1 MTKLS
6 TTLNQFCDDER
17 SKVKEDRFVGRAPS
31 ELCEYLRD
39 LIPKSLENDE
49 TSILHLRKVERHDSR
64 VDDPETGFYY
74 DDDYD
79 VEWEVANREIYN
91 YSSSLNSVTKY
102 LEEIGCCFEV
112 TYLNHIHSR
121 NCFVSAGYDCY
132 ASEEFDLDCEKKVDP
147 CVIYSRKLV

>member
-1 MTKLS
+1 MILLYFFYLRNK
-6 TTLNQFCDDER
+6 F
-17 SKVKEDRFVGRAPS
+17 VKEKVGMNTPS
-31 ELCEYLRD
+31 ELCEHLSD
-39 LIPKSLENDE
+39 LISKSLEDDG
-49 TSILHLRKVERHDSR
+49 TSILHLRKVERYDSR
-64 VDDPETGFYY
+64 IDDPETGFYY
-74 DDDYD
+74 DDEDA

-132 ASEEFDLDCEKKVDP
+132 ASEEFDLDCEKEVDP

>member
-1 MTKLS
+1 MNT
-6 TTLNQFCDDER
+6 
-17 SKVKEDRFVGRAPS
+17 PS

-39 LIPKSLENDE
+39 LISESLEENDGE
-49 TSILHLRKVERHDSR
+49 TSTLHLRKVERHDSR

-74 DDDYD
+74 DDEDYD
-79 VEWEVANREIYN
+79 VVEYEVANWEIYN

-102 LEEIGCCFEV
+102 LEEIGCCYEV
-112 TYLNHIHSR
+112 TYSNHIHSR

-132 ASEEFDLDCEKKVDP
+132 ASEEFDLECKKKVDP